1 MQWAKKFLRTSG
13 WSVGNWKIMWRVSRR
28 RAIISRSYKCWFVGG
43 GGGRGFIIIGSMEV
57 PDHRERPLIL
67 EELDGRPQGY
77 SFSKSGGRESEG
89 AIITT
94 VNEVSRKRNLRPIN

>member
-1 MQWAKKFLRTSG
+1 
-13 WSVGNWKIMWRVSRR
+13 
-28 RAIISRSYKCWFVGG
+28 
-43 GGGRGFIIIGSMEV
+43 MEV
-57 PDHRERPLIL
+57 PDHKERPLIL

-94 VNEVSRKRNLRPIN
+94 VNEVSRKRNLRPINWFVSKVSGEWGHSLAGVGLRGREFGFVEAR

>member
-1 MQWAKKFLRTSG
+1 
-13 WSVGNWKIMWRVSRR
+13 
-28 RAIISRSYKCWFVGG
+28 
-43 GGGRGFIIIGSMEV
+43 MEV
-57 PDHRERPLIL
+57 PVHRERPLIL

>member
-1 MQWAKKFLRTSG
+1 ML
-13 WSVGNWKIMWRVSRR
+13 VCRR
-28 RAIISRSYKCWFVGG
+28 RRR
-43 GGGRGFIIIGSMEV
+43 RGFIIIGSMEV
-57 PDHRERPLIL
+57 PDHKERPLIL